1 MGMTYWRKLPRVVGM
16 LAGAMPAC
24 KLLPRPAQPKT
35 HRRPAP
41 RARRVPLA
49 PSQKKSKKSKKVRGQ
64 KAIDATRTKQI
75 QQALIEQK
83 YMQGEPSGKWDDTTQ
98 AALRKYQAD
107 HGWQSKTVPDSRALI
122 KLGLGP
128 SKEGLLNPE
137 TAMTSASEHPAT
149 SAKPTEAEAS
159 GKARRARQSHFSL
172 FINFLRVWEGKG
184 EFRLPLLRLDCLPR
198 ARLRFR
204 VRRSRQQRRVQQ
216 KDWGRGALGRGRRT
230 PVRGPHC
237 VPEANAQCAGY
248 VFPTRRLGLR
258 L

>member
-1 MGMTYWRKLPRVVGM
+1 MGMTGWGKLPRVVVI
-16 LAGAMPAC
+16 LAGLC
-24 KLLPRPAQPKT
+24 LLASFAAAGTTKNT
-35 HRRPAP
+35 SSTSSKSTA
-41 RARRVPLA
+41 
-49 PSQKKSKKSKKVRGQ
+49 SSTSTKSKKKSKKSKKVRGQ

-149 SAKPTEAEAS
+149 SAKPTEAEPS
-159 GKARRARQSHFSL
+159 GKSS
-172 FINFLRVWEGKG
+172 
-184 EFRLPLLRLDCLPR
+184 PR
-198 ARLRFR
+198 
-204 VRRSRQQRRVQQ
+204 
-216 KDWGRGALGRGRRT
+216 
-230 PVRGPHC
+230 
-237 VPEANAQCAGY
+237 
-248 VFPTRRLGLR
+248 
-258 L
+258 

>member
-1 MGMTYWRKLPRVVGM
+1 MGMTYWGKLPRVVVM
-16 LAGAMPAC
+16 LAALC
-24 KLLPRPAQPKT
+24 LLASFAAAATTKNTSSTSPKST
-35 HRRPAP
+35 A
-41 RARRVPLA
+41 
-49 PSQKKSKKSKKVRGQ
+49 SSSSSKSKKKSKKSKKVRGQ

-98 AALRKYQAD
+98 AALRKYQSD

-159 GKARRARQSHFSL
+159 GKSS
-172 FINFLRVWEGKG
+172 
-184 EFRLPLLRLDCLPR
+184 PR
-198 ARLRFR
+198 
-204 VRRSRQQRRVQQ
+204 
-216 KDWGRGALGRGRRT
+216 
-230 PVRGPHC
+230 
-237 VPEANAQCAGY
+237 
-248 VFPTRRLGLR
+248 
-258 L
+258 

>member
-1 MGMTYWRKLPRVVGM
+1 MTYWRKLPRVVGM
-16 LAGAMPAC
+16 LAGLC
-24 KLLPRPAQPKT
+24 LLASLAAAGTTKDTSSTSPKST
-35 HRRPAP
+35 A
-41 RARRVPLA
+41 
-49 PSQKKSKKSKKVRGQ
+49 SSSSSKSKKKSKKSKKVRGQ

-83 YMQGEPSGKWDDTTQ
+83 YMQGEPSGKWDDSTQ

-159 GKARRARQSHFSL
+159 GKSS
-172 FINFLRVWEGKG
+172 
-184 EFRLPLLRLDCLPR
+184 PR
-198 ARLRFR
+198 
-204 VRRSRQQRRVQQ
+204 
-216 KDWGRGALGRGRRT
+216 
-230 PVRGPHC
+230 
-237 VPEANAQCAGY
+237 
-248 VFPTRRLGLR
+248 
-258 L
+258 

>member
-1 MGMTYWRKLPRVVGM
+1 MGMTYWGKLPRVVGM
-16 LAGAMPAC
+16 LVGLCLLASLAAAGTTKDTSSTSSKSTASSTST
-24 KLLPRPAQPKT
+24 KSSK
-35 HRRPAP
+35 
-41 RARRVPLA
+41 
-49 PSQKKSKKSKKVRGQ
+49 SKKKSKKSKKVRGQ

-98 AALRKYQAD
+98 AALRKYQSD

-159 GKARRARQSHFSL
+159 GKSS
-172 FINFLRVWEGKG
+172 
-184 EFRLPLLRLDCLPR
+184 PR
-198 ARLRFR
+198 
-204 VRRSRQQRRVQQ
+204 
-216 KDWGRGALGRGRRT
+216 
-230 PVRGPHC
+230 
-237 VPEANAQCAGY
+237 
-248 VFPTRRLGLR
+248 
-258 L
+258 

>member
-1 MGMTYWRKLPRVVGM
+1 VGM
-16 LAGAMPAC
+16 LAALC
-24 KLLPRPAQPKT
+24 LLASFAAAGTTKNTSSTSPKST
-35 HRRPAP
+35 ASSSSSR
-41 RARRVPLA
+41 
-49 PSQKKSKKSKKVRGQ
+49 SKKKSKKSKKVRGQ

-159 GKARRARQSHFSL
+159 GKSS
-172 FINFLRVWEGKG
+172 
-184 EFRLPLLRLDCLPR
+184 PR
-198 ARLRFR
+198 
-204 VRRSRQQRRVQQ
+204 
-216 KDWGRGALGRGRRT
+216 
-230 PVRGPHC
+230 
-237 VPEANAQCAGY
+237 
-248 VFPTRRLGLR
+248 
-258 L
+258 

>member
-1 MGMTYWRKLPRVVGM
+1 MGMTYWGKLPRVVGM
-16 LAGAMPAC
+16 LAALC
-24 KLLPRPAQPKT
+24 LLASFAAAGTTKNTSSTSPKST
-35 HRRPAP
+35 A
-41 RARRVPLA
+41 
-49 PSQKKSKKSKKVRGQ
+49 SSSSSKSKQKSKKSKKVRGQ

-159 GKARRARQSHFSL
+159 GKSS
-172 FINFLRVWEGKG
+172 
-184 EFRLPLLRLDCLPR
+184 PR
-198 ARLRFR
+198 
-204 VRRSRQQRRVQQ
+204 
-216 KDWGRGALGRGRRT
+216 
-230 PVRGPHC
+230 
-237 VPEANAQCAGY
+237 
-248 VFPTRRLGLR
+248 
-258 L
+258 

>member
-1 MGMTYWRKLPRVVGM
+1 MGMTYWGKLPRVVGI
-16 LAGAMPAC
+16 LAALC
-24 KLLPRPAQPKT
+24 LLASFAAAGTTKNTSSTSPKST
-35 HRRPAP
+35 A
-41 RARRVPLA
+41 
-49 PSQKKSKKSKKVRGQ
+49 SSSSSKSKKKSKKSKKVRGQ

-159 GKARRARQSHFSL
+159 GKSS
-172 FINFLRVWEGKG
+172 
-184 EFRLPLLRLDCLPR
+184 PR
-198 ARLRFR
+198 
-204 VRRSRQQRRVQQ
+204 
-216 KDWGRGALGRGRRT
+216 
-230 PVRGPHC
+230 
-237 VPEANAQCAGY
+237 
-248 VFPTRRLGLR
+248 
-258 L
+258 